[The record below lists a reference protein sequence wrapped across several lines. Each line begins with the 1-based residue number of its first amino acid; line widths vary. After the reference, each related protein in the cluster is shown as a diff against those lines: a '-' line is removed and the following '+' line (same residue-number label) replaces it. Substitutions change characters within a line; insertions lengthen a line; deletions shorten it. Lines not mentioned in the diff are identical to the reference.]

1 MENHGC
7 YTASQIEDLV
17 RKAGPLAQ
25 ARALILADM
34 SEEIQDMHMD
44 DHRCQIAL
52 NATPKKKEALPP
64 FPRRFVCP
72 VQREKLPPKTQSQ
85 VDPPARQIPRR
96 REDRAQQE

>member
-52 NATPKKKEALPP
+52 NATPKKKERCLLFLVASFALSKGKNCRQK
-64 FPRRFVCP
+64 RRV
-72 VQREKLPPKTQSQ
+72 K
-85 VDPPARQIPRR
+85 
-96 REDRAQQE
+96 